1 MHICRVE
8 ILNFRNFEHAVFECG
23 RNVVLLGE
31 NKAGKSNLLLALRLV
46 LDPALPDSAR
56 KLRMEDVW
64 DGIGQPGPDDCVKV
78 SVDLTDFEDDENQLA
93 LLADH
98 LVQPEPMVAR
108 LTFIWEPR
116 KNLKEPPRKESD
128 YDFSLYGGDRPEN
141 RIYGD
146 LRRRLPMELLH
157 ALRDCEADLAR
168 WTRSPLRPLLD
179 QAVEEMDAADLA
191 GYAAKI
197 EEASEELTKAPEIVK
212 QAEKLDDQLRGMV
225 GKNQA
230 LDLLLRFAPIDPDR
244 LVRSLRVFIDGG
256 KRGVGDASLGSTNL
270 LFFALKMLEYRQL
283 VEEGDREHTFL
294 AIEEP
299 EAHLHP
305 TLQRLVF
312 RNYLR
317 LREEE
322 GDDKLPQASVWV
334 STHSPHIASVAPID
348 SFVFLRNDGK
358 ATSVVS
364 TAKLKVSDK
373 SKEDLE
379 RYLDVSR
386 GEMLF
391 ARGVIL
397 VEGDAEKFLVPVLA
411 KAQGVDLDEAGI
423 SVCSVSGTNFGPY
436 ARFLQAL
443 GVPYAILTDGDPDE
457 EDVLD
462 GLRRA
467 ESLLEKLYPDTKWE
481 LPTWEATEEAAEVYG
496 IFVNGHTF
504 EIALYECGLT
514 VEFDEAMTSISSAGV
529 RTERMESWVLGA
541 EEFDPNRFLKDIEEV
556 SKGRFAQRLAS
567 FIVKRGSTE
576 CPDYIKK
583 AIAYVQERA
592 NPS

>member
-8 ILNFRNFEHAVFECG
+8 IVNFRNFEHAVFECG
-23 RNVVLLGE
+23 QNVVLLGE

-46 LDPALPDSAR
+46 LDPALPDSGR
-56 KLRMEDVW
+56 KLRMEDIW
-64 DGIGQPGPDDCVKV
+64 DGIEEPGPEDGVKV
-78 SVDLTDFEDDENQLA
+78 SVDLTDFEEDENQLA

-108 LTFIWEPR
+108 LTYVWEPR
-116 KNLKEPPRKESD
+116 KNLKETPRKESD

-146 LRRRLPMELLH
+146 LRRRLPMELLN

-179 QAVEEMDAADLA
+179 QAIKEMDAADLIR
-191 GYAAKI
+191 YAEKI
-197 EEASEELTKAPEIVK
+197 EEASEELTQAPEIVK
-212 QAEKLDDQLRGMV
+212 QAKKLDDQLRSMV

-256 KRGVGDASLGSTNL
+256 KRGIGDASLGSTNL

-322 GDDKLPQASVWV
+322 GENKLPEASVWV
-334 STHSPHIASVAPID
+334 STHSPHIASVAPLD
-348 SFVFLRNDGK
+348 SFVFLRSDGN
-358 ATSVVS
+358 ATSIVS
-364 TAKLKVSDK
+364 TAKLELSER

-411 KAQGVDLDEAGI
+411 KAQSVDLDEAGI

-436 ARFLQAL
+436 AKFLHAL
-443 GVPYAILTDGDPDE
+443 GVPYAILSDGDPDAE
-457 EDVLD
+457 GVLG

-467 ESLLEKLYPDTKWE
+467 ESLLEKLFPETEWD
-481 LPTWEATEEAAEVYG
+481 LATWEATDEAAAENG

-504 EIALYECGLT
+504 EIALFECGLT
-514 VEFDEAMTSISSAGV
+514 VEFEEAMTSISSTGK
-529 RTERMESWVLGA
+529 RTERMEEWVSGN
-541 EEFDPNRFLKDIEEV
+541 EEFDPEQFLKDIEEV

-567 FIVKRGSTE
+567 FIVKRGSTA
-576 CPDYIKK
+576 CPDYIRK